1 MAAYR
6 ADKPARPRG
15 EAVPERSDIRWFKTQ
30 FAAQVAVALT
40 GTPFSIDFITA
51 LACQETG
58 LVWSVLRR
66 RPELSTAEI
75 LALCVGDTVARGRRA
90 FPQSKAALLAHP
102 GGAALFALARAA
114 LVALASYLPAYQKVA
129 QQPAKFCHGFGIFQ
143 RDLQHFA
150 LDPGY
155 FLEHRYAD
163 FDLALASALAVLQA
177 ALRRLGWQR
186 KTRLSD
192 DEQAAVAIVYNSGRY
207 VPRLGLRQGWFDG
220 QHYYGELIF
229 DFLRRA
235 RTLGDPTNPPSLAP
249 PRSGNAALPA
259 ASPAAATGRHYRVAQ
274 ITAWLNLRREPRIDD
289 AHPRHN
295 VLARLP
301 AGQWVQAL
309 STVPRNGFLEIEVL
323 LAGARYHGFAARHF
337 LRPAPAPAELETAA
351 PLAGVPAAQLPA
363 PADGGTSRGAL
374 AGPFS
379 LNEPGQPGRVGDTP
393 ARLRDSLAASVAWL
407 AVDKP
412 AHARYV
418 PRAGASFAAVYA
430 HDYCHLAGV
439 YLPRVWWTADAL
451 ASLKSGEMLAPSA
464 GLTVAEVS
472 VNDLFC
478 WLREFGPRFGWRR
491 TSTLDKLQREVNQ
504 GAVGLLIAHRE
515 EAGRDGQMVVIVP
528 ESATQGARRD
538 ATGVVTGPLES
549 GAGRVNYRAR
559 VAPRAWWTRP
569 TFTEWAYWLHA

>member
-1 MAAYR
+1 M
-6 ADKPARPRG
+6 PSL
-15 EAVPERSDIRWFKTQ
+15 SDMSWFKNE
-30 FAAQVAVALT
+30 FAARTATALVN
-40 GTPFSIDFITA
+40 TPFSMDFITA

-75 LALCVGDTVARGRRA
+75 LALCVGDTVERGRRA

-102 GGAALFALARAA
+102 NGAAMFAQARAA
-114 LVALASYLPAYQKVA
+114 LVALARYLPAYQKVA

-143 RDLQHFA
+143 RDLQHFEH
-150 LDPGY
+150 DPAY
-155 FLEHRYAD
+155 FLERHYAD
-163 FDLALASALAVLQA
+163 FDLALTHALAVLQA
-177 ALRRLGWQR
+177 ALRRLGWQH
-186 KTRLSD
+186 KAHLSD

-220 QHYYGELIF
+220 QRYYGELIF

-235 RTLGDPTNPPSLAP
+235 RTLSDPANPPSLAP
-249 PRSGNAALPA
+249 PQNGHAALPA
-259 ASPAAATGRHYRVAQ
+259 PSPAAATGRHYRVAPT
-274 ITAWLNLRREPRIDD
+274 TAWLNLRREPRIDD
-289 AHPRHN
+289 AHPQRN

-309 STVPRNGFLEIEVL
+309 SAVARNGFLEIEVL
-323 LAGARYHGFAARHF
+323 LSGARYHGFAARNF
-337 LRPAPAPAELETAA
+337 LRPAPPPTELATPAPR
-351 PLAGVPAAQLPA
+351 AGVSAAQLPA
-363 PADGGTSRGAL
+363 PADGATRRGAL

-393 ARLRDSLAASVAWL
+393 ARLRASLAAIVAWL
-407 AVDKP
+407 AVDNP
-412 AHARYV
+412 AHARYA
-418 PRAGASFAAVYA
+418 PHAGASFAAVYA

-439 YLPRVWWTADAL
+439 YLPHVWWTAAAL
-451 ASLKSGEMLAPSA
+451 ARLKNGEVLAPSA

-472 VNDLFC
+472 VNEIFC
-478 WLREFGPRFGWRR
+478 WLREYGPDFGWRR

-504 GAVGLLIAHRE
+504 GAVGLLMAHRE
-515 EAGRDGQMVVIVP
+515 AAGRDGQMVVIVP

-538 ATGVVTGPLES
+538 ATGVVTAPLES

-559 VAPRAWWTRP
+559 VAPRAWWTLP
-569 TFTEWAYWLHA
+569 TFGEWAYWLHA